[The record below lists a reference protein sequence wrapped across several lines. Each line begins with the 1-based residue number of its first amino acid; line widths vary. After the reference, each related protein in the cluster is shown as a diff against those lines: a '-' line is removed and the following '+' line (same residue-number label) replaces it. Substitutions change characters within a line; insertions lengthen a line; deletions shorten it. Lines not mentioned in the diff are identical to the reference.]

1 MSVKVVIYSTN
12 VRRNS
17 NILYEC
23 QAKDECLR
31 RNTVEGLMV
40 FNECESN
47 DAWYITNFRLRM
59 LLHNEYQATV
69 EYYTLTFSQ
78 NMNDLYRMSVE
89 RRMIYIE
96 CQSNDE

>member
-1 MSVKVVIYSTN
+1 MSGEVVIYSMN
-12 VRRNS
+12 VRRSS

-31 RNTVEGLMV
+31 RNTDEGLMV

-59 LLHNEYQATV
+59 RTIYLISV
-69 EYYTLTFSQ
+69 KEYYCIT
-78 NMNDLYRMSVE
+78 NIKRMLNT
-89 RRMIYIE
+89 IH
-96 CQSNDE
+96 